1 MVAQIVNQRIQS
13 SKITSF
19 TVEGKTFDVTTFT
32 DSTNQPTL
40 YDLDNINIYTQTG
53 QKVALSDIATI
64 SRSDSYESIN
74 RTNQS
79 RTMTI
84 SANLNNRSLGR
95 VVSDMEKALENY
107 KLPDGY
113 TISFGGESEQ
123 MKEAFSSLLLALILS
138 IALVYMVMASQFES
152 LLSPFIIMFTVP
164 LAFIGAL
171 IALYLF
177 NVSISIPA
185 MIGFVVLTGIIVN
198 NGIVLVDLINRLKSE
213 GKSTYDA
220 ILIAGPTRLQPILM
234 TALTTILG
242 LLPMA
247 LGIGEGAELQLPLAV
262 TVCGGLIFATAL
274 TLIVVPVVYSSLD
287 NIKNKLINI
296 FKRK

>member
-1 MVAQIVNQRIQS
+1 
-13 SKITSF
+13 
-19 TVEGKTFDVTTFT
+19 
-32 DSTNQPTL
+32 
-40 YDLDNINIYTQTG
+40 
-53 QKVALSDIATI
+53 
-64 SRSDSYESIN
+64 
-74 RTNQS
+74 
-79 RTMTI
+79 
-84 SANLNNRSLGR
+84 
-95 VVSDMEKALENY
+95 
-107 KLPDGY
+107 
-113 TISFGGESEQ
+113 
-123 MKEAFSSLLLALILS
+123 
-138 IALVYMVMASQFES
+138 MVMASQFES